1 MEAEKFS
8 NHCQHCLCD
17 VSVPVPCFGCPTVVF
32 CSDTCRSEAWTR
44 YHSRE
49 CGILSL
55 CVAAALNN
63 FCLLSVRALTRCN
76 VKEILELTKDTCTPD
91 IEHGTTCSDMG
102 TYNGDDI
109 MNGLNL
115 VHHSETLSS
124 DDQIMRTLGIIRK
137 SLNSQIRL
145 ISTLKS

>member
-1 MEAEKFS
+1 M
-8 NHCQHCLCD
+8 
-17 VSVPVPCFGCPTVVF
+17 
-32 CSDTCRSEAWTR
+32 
-44 YHSRE
+44 
-49 CGILSL
+49 
-55 CVAAALNN
+55 
-63 FCLLSVRALTRCN
+63 
-76 VKEILELTKDTCTPD
+76 KEILELTKDTCTPD

-145 ISTLKS
+145 SSTLKA